1 MNRLSGSNASTGRH
15 SVGMAAIAG
24 GVVGA
29 LLAVVVLLILIMITV
44 VIILRYCN
52 NTKEANNQGT
62 V

>member
-1 MNRLSGSNASTGRH
+1 MNRLSGSNVSTG
-15 SVGMAAIAG
+15 VAVITG

>member
-1 MNRLSGSNASTGRH
+1 MNRLSGSNVSTGRH
-15 SVGMAAIAG
+15 SVGVAAIAG

-29 LLAVVVLLILIMITV
+29 LLAVVVLLILIMVTV
-44 VIILRYCN
+44 VIILKYCY

>member
-1 MNRLSGSNASTGRH
+1 MNRLSGSNVSTG
-15 SVGMAAIAG
+15 VAAITG

-44 VIILRYCN
+44 VIILKYCN
-52 NTKEANNQGT
+52 NTKEANDQGT